1 MRKKFTLIELLV
13 VIAIIAILAAMLLPA
28 LNSARDRAR
37 ATTCVNNLKQV
48 GKGLMLYAGDFND
61 WLPPIQWVGNQK
73 NYGKW
78 WMVISGWD
86 IKIGQNYLPKPVDG
100 KASVFVCPAS
110 EPFVFR
116 DIADNSQVHEVYGL
130 AQVDIEQ
137 IRNLPP
143 GRDANG
149 LRQKLSQIRHPS
161 RWVLVADSQRAG
173 GADANYR
180 QSHYLDRNGEVDKYQ
195 DMAYGGAPKSI
206 ILRHARQANVAF
218 TDNSV
223 RSLGQPEVGMYGV
236 RWTVPGFA
244 N

>member
-13 VIAIIAILAAMLLPA
+13 VIAIIAILASMLLPA

-48 GKGLMLYAGDFND
+48 GNGLMLYAGDFT
-61 WLPPIQWVGNQK
+61 PIQWVGDQK